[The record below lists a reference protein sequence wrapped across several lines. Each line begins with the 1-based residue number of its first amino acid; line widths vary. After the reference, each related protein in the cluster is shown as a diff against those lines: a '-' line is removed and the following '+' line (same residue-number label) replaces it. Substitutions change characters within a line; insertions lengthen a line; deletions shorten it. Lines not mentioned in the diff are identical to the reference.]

1 MTSED
6 LQAHYR
12 TELARMLGP
21 EGGRYVNPKTTAWML
36 KHTAAT
42 ERGTYTPEA
51 GARTWIWSDLH
62 LHHKNIIRY
71 CNRPFQ
77 SVEAMNEA
85 LLAAW
90 KETVGEADTIIC
102 GGDIALAGALKRER
116 LARVRAMPG
125 RKLLV
130 RGNHDFGKNGRPAD
144 TGSDAT
150 WMALVITGNPTLLV
164 THIAMNEVPDGT
176 VNLYGHV
183 HNNEPLREGPYVNI
197 CVEHTQYRPL
207 PLEPCDGWPSHGSTT
222 RGRGRRR
229 RQRKSVA
236 WASSRPQAV
245 RGGTGKTREQG
256 LQRREFPA
264 QDSVDGCQR
273 S

>member
-1 MTSED
+1 MTSKD

-12 TELARMLGP
+12 AELARMLGP
-21 EGGRYVNPKTTAWML
+21 EGGRHVNPKTTAWML

-42 ERGTYTPEA
+42 EGGTYTPET

-62 LHHKNIIRY
+62 LHHRNIIRY
-71 CNRPFQ
+71 CSRPFQ
-77 SVEAMNEA
+77 SAEAMNEA

-90 KETVGEADTIIC
+90 KEAVNEADTIIC

-130 RGNHDFGKNGRPAD
+130 RGNHDFGRNGRPAD

-150 WMALVITGNPTLLV
+150 WMTLVITGNPTLVV

-197 CVEHTQYRPL
+197 CVEHTEYRPL
-207 PLEPCDGWPSHGSTT
+207 PLD
-222 RGRGRRR
+222 
-229 RQRKSVA
+229 
-236 WASSRPQAV
+236 AV
-245 RGGTGKTREQG
+245 RRLALARLDDPRPRAATTAEEIRC
-256 LQRREFPA
+256 L
-264 QDSVDGCQR
+264 DM
-273 S
+273 

>member
-1 MTSED
+1 MTSKD

-12 TELARMLGP
+12 AELARMLGP
-21 EGGRYVNPKTTAWML
+21 EGGRHVNPKTAAWML

-42 ERGTYTPEA
+42 EGGTYTPET

-62 LHHKNIIRY
+62 LHHRNIIRY
-71 CNRPFQ
+71 CSRPFQ

-90 KETVGEADTIIC
+90 KETVDEADTIIC

-130 RGNHDFGKNGRPAD
+130 RGNHDFGRNGRPAD

-150 WMALVITGNPTLLV
+150 WMTLVITGNLRRA
-164 THIAMNEVPDGT
+164 HRVPAAPARRRATAGPGTARRPAAAGGDDGRG
-176 VNLYGHV
+176 NPLPGHV
-183 HNNEPLREGPYVNI
+183 VDHKGRKRWTERTP
-197 CVEHTQYRPL
+197 
-207 PLEPCDGWPSHGSTT
+207 GWWRDCGDASFPST
-222 RGRGRRR
+222 GRRR
-229 RQRKSVA
+229 PGSYG
-236 WASSRPQAV
+236 V
-245 RGGTGKTREQG
+245 R
-256 LQRREFPA
+256 
-264 QDSVDGCQR
+264 
-273 S
+273 